1 MVLIDNFE
9 FLSGWLLNWRG
20 NFWPTRTQIHPLIE
34 NTEEKFKTEQRWNTE
49 EKEEKFKTEKRW
61 NTEEKEE
68 KFKTEKRWNT
78 EEERYKTEKKIL

>member
-34 NTEEKFKTEQRWNTE
+34 NT
-49 EKEEKFKTEKRW
+49 KEE
-61 NTEEKEE
+61 
-68 KFKTEKRWNT
+68 
-78 EEERYKTEKKIL
+78 EEEEEFKAEKDKTQKKKDIKLKRRYCR

>member
-34 NTEEKFKTEQRWNTE
+34 NTEE
-49 EKEEKFKTEKRW
+49 EEKFKTEKR
-61 NTEEKEE
+61 
-68 KFKTEKRWNT
+68 
-78 EEERYKTEKKIL
+78 